1 MKNMQMESKIKEHFN
16 SVSMPKVDVSN
27 KVMNRIINPTSKP
40 NMFTKKKYAIIVLSV
55 IFIITTGFGISKL
68 ITMEDKEGNIL
79 WTYNEGT
86 NEYNH
91 LDKMMENKQTK
102 LKLKPGE
109 SVVLYVNKDNPSKF
123 MRIISEPIIT
133 NKFSEIQKNM
143 SDHLRFPEVLLEK
156 YNFTEGRIDKEP
168 KNLNTEEISRE
179 AAKTTTYDNPVFVK
193 YIDVSDNV
201 TGIGT
206 TYSDG
211 VNAININIFPW
222 IGNDIISYE
231 ENPSKKQKVELG
243 DYEVLYEEEENNKR
257 VFWIKNEVYYTISS
271 HSKEVSMQ
279 NLIKIADTIIK
290 LNK

>member
-91 LDKMMENKQTK
+91 LDKMMEDKQTK

-211 VNAININIFPW
+211 VNAININIFSW

>member
-1 MKNMQMESKIKEHFN
+1 MKNMRLESKIKDHFN
-16 SVSMPKVDVSN
+16 GVSIPEVDVSN
-27 KVMNRIINPTSKP
+27 KVMNRIINPTLKT
-40 NMFTKKKYAIIVLSV
+40 NIFIKKKYAIIALSV
-55 IFIITTGFGISKL
+55 IFIITTGFAVSKL
-68 ITMEDKEGNIL
+68 ITMKDKEGNIL

-86 NEYNH
+86 NEYAH
-91 LDKMMENKQTK
+91 LNKMMDDKQTK

-109 SVVLYVNKDNPSKF
+109 SVALYVNKDNPSEF

-133 NKFSEIQKNM
+133 NEFSEIQKNM
-143 SDHLRFPEVLLEK
+143 SDYLKFPEVLLQK
-156 YNFTEGRIDKEP
+156 YNFTEGRISKEP
-168 KNLNTEEISRE
+168 KDVNTEEIFRE

-193 YIDVSDNV
+193 YIDLSDNV

-211 VNAININIFPW
+211 VNTININMFPW

-231 ENPSKKQKVELG
+231 ENSSKKQKIELE

-271 HSKEVSMQ
+271 HSKEVSIQ

-290 LNK
+290 LNE